1 MLVRAEVEG
10 RPLTHAELLGTCHL
24 LMLGGLDTVTA
35 TLDCMITYLAA
46 HPERR
51 QALVDD
57 PDVIP
62 VAVEELLRHQTPVM
76 MVPRKIVQDVE
87 IGGVMCRAGD
97 GATLLI
103 GAGNIDA
110 TEFEDADEVRFDRGR
125 NRHVAFGGGPHRC
138 LGSHL
143 ARLELRVALEQ
154 FHRRIPEYSIAD
166 DAEVNFSPASA
177 RPNTSRSPSRS
188 APQADRTTV

>member
-1 MLVRAEVEG
+1 
-10 RPLTHAELLGTCHL
+10 
-24 LMLGGLDTVTA
+24 MLGGLDTVTA
-35 TLDCMITYLAA
+35 TLDCMITYLAR

-51 QALVDD
+51 QAILDD
-57 PDVIP
+57 PALIP

-97 GATLLI
+97 SATLLI

-110 TEFEDADEVRFDRGR
+110 AEFEAADEVRFDRGR

-143 ARLELRVALEQ
+143 ARLELHVAIEQ
-154 FHRRIPEYSIAD
+154 FHLRIPDYSIPEG
-166 DAEVNFSPASA
+166 AEVNFSPGIRQAEHLPITFPEA
-177 RPNTSRSPSRS
+177 GQRP
-188 APQADRTTV
+188 